1 MCVEP
6 PFCNGGLS
14 IPPVSV
20 LISPISGAA
29 QNLLVLVS
37 SEQSASIKRFFRCV
51 LQQSHGAAGADEF
64 APISICQFFFRFDCV
79 VRLAP
84 PETSEIRN
92 VLQSC
97 ASRFHLDVAK
107 RAHTYYFLH
116 VLPHSDV

>member
-37 SEQSASIKRFFRCV
+37 LEQSASIKRFFRCA

-64 APISICQFFFRFDCV
+64 APISICQIFFFDLIVLSAWHRP
-79 VRLAP
+79 RLRRL
-84 PETSEIRN
+84 EINEFSINQKIRN
-92 VLQSC
+92 VLPLVSI
-97 ASRFHLDVAK
+97 
-107 RAHTYYFLH
+107 
-116 VLPHSDV
+116 